1 MRISDWSSDVC
12 SSDLWQAGRVRR
24 VSVVGVPGA
33 GKSTVGRELARR
45 LGSRFVELDSIH
57 HQPGWTPLP
66 REPFRARVAE
76 ELEADT
82 WVVDGNYSAV
92 QDLVWAAADTI
103 VWLDLP
109 RPLIMRRVAGRTLRR
124 AITREELWKDRKSTR
139 LNSSH

>member
-66 REPFRARVAE
+66 REPFRARVAAE
-76 ELEADT
+76 PEADT
-82 WVVDGNYSAV
+82 WVVDGHYSAV
-92 QDLVWAAADTI
+92 QELVWAVRKGVVSENSVSMGI
-103 VWLDLP
+103 DLGG
-109 RPLIMRRVAGRTLRR
+109 RV
-124 AITREELWKDRKSTR
+124 S
-139 LNSSH
+139 

>member
-66 REPFRARVAE
+66 REPFRARVAA
-76 ELEADT
+76 ELEPDT
-82 WVVDGNYSAV
+82 WVVDGNYSPV
-92 QDLVWAAADTI
+92 PDLVRAAADTT

-109 RPLIMRRVAGRTLRR
+109 RPLLIRPVAGPTPPR
-124 AITREELWKDRKSTR
+124 APTPEDL
-139 LNSSH
+139 

>member
-1 MRISDWSSDVC
+1 MPTTSPYPGGGGQQCRPEGQRWPGPRRSRPGRAWGPG
-12 SSDLWQAGRVRR
+12 WQAGGGRR
-24 VSVVGVPGA
+24 VSVGGVPGA

-92 QDLVWAAADTI
+92 Q
-103 VWLDLP
+103 
-109 RPLIMRRVAGRTLRR
+109 
-124 AITREELWKDRKSTR
+124 EDRKSTR

>member
-92 QDLVWAAADTI
+92 QHLVWAAADTI
-103 VWLDLP
+103 VGPNRP
-109 RPLIMRRVAGRTLRR
+109 RPLILRRVACRALRR
-124 AITREELWKDRKSTR
+124 SLPPAR
-139 LNSSH
+139 N

>member
-1 MRISDWSSDVC
+1 MI
-12 SSDLWQAGRVRR
+12 RR
-24 VSVVGVPGA
+24 PPGSTRTDTLFPYTTLFRSSVVGVPGA

-92 QDLVWAAADTI
+92 Q
-103 VWLDLP
+103 
-109 RPLIMRRVAGRTLRR
+109 
-124 AITREELWKDRKSTR
+124 EDRKSTR